1 MMNRNEQALG
11 ERFFDAGG
19 QLVLPADGTVTGR
32 WRRLQALTDTQI
44 ASAVTSDL
52 QGNLAGVSVA
62 GGVELRL
69 AWSSVELS
77 SGAVLMYH

>member
-1 MMNRNEQALG
+1 MNRIEQALDG
-11 ERFFDAGG
+11 RFFDNGAR
-19 QLVLPADGTVTGR
+19 LVLPADGTVTGR
-32 WRRLQALTDTQI
+32 WRRLQALTDTLI
-44 ASAVTSDL
+44 TSAAASDL